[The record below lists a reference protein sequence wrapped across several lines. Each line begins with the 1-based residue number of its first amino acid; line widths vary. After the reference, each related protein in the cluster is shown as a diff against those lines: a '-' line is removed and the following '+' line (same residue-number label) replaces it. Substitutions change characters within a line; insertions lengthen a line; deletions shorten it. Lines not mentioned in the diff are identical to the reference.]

1 MSDQERM
8 ATRLRNLMAQ
18 VLDLSPDEIG
28 PALSTDTA
36 SAWTSLNHLMLIS
49 QIENEFG
56 VVFSN
61 QELQQLTSYPAIVAT
76 LERRLSSSAG

>member
-1 MSDQERM
+1 
-8 ATRLRNLMAQ
+8 
-18 VLDLSPDEIG
+18 
-28 PALSTDTA
+28 
-36 SAWTSLNHLMLIS
+36 MLIS